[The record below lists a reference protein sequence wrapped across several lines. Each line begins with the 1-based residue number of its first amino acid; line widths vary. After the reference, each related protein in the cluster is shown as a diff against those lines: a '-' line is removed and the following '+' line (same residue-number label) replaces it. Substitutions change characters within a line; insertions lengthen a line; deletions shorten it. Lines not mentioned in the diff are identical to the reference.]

1 MEYCNST
8 KPPTYIVH
16 WDLKELHGCAMSQK
30 LPFNCFEWITDISEF
45 IEDFIKI
52 PMKILI

>member
-1 MEYCNST
+1 M
-8 KPPTYIVH
+8 H